1 MSLDFY
7 DRDRMPIAYTD
18 DDEHL
23 YSYCGRPVAYIH
35 EGSIYSYPGHHL
47 GCISDGVIRDNHGHI
62 VLYTA
67 DSRGGCEKPY
77 LLPTRRRFSSRCDT
91 SSVDD
96 ALSMKSR
103 FGSPGGR
110 RCLVRNSSLD

>member
-7 DRDRMPIAYTD
+7 DRDRISIAYTD

-35 EGSIYSYPGHHL
+35 EGCIYSCAGHHP

-67 DSRGGCEKPY
+67 DSRGVCVKSY
-77 LLPTRRRFSSRCDT
+77 RLPAPQKGIKQMRHLKCRRRAKHEIPYR
-91 SSVDD
+91 
-96 ALSMKSR
+96 LS
-103 FGSPGGR
+103 
-110 RCLVRNSSLD
+110 

>member
-7 DRDRMPIAYTD
+7 DRGRLPIAYTD

-23 YSYCGRPVAYIH
+23 YAYCGRPLAYFH
-35 EGSIYSYPGHHL
+35 EGSVYSYPGRHL

-77 LLPTRRRFSSRCDT
+77 LLPTPEKGLQQMRYLKCRRRAKHEIPFRLSWWSKIPSQEFFS
-91 SSVDD
+91 
-96 ALSMKSR
+96 
-103 FGSPGGR
+103 
-110 RCLVRNSSLD
+110 

>member
-1 MSLDFY
+1 MSLDFF
-7 DRDRMPIAYTD
+7 DRDRIPIAYTD

-23 YSYCGRPVAYIH
+23 YSFCGRPVAYIH

-67 DSRGGCEKPY
+67 DSRGGCVKPY
-77 LLPTRRRFSSRCDT
+77 LLPASWPRYASVITATCAFASR
-91 SSVDD
+91 VNE
-96 ALSMKSR
+96 
-103 FGSPGGR
+103 
-110 RCLVRNSSLD
+110 VREVWLL

>member
-77 LLPTRRRFSSRCDT
+77 LLPPPQKVLKQMRYLKCRRRAKHEIPFRLSWWSKMPSQEFFS
-91 SSVDD
+91 
-96 ALSMKSR
+96 
-103 FGSPGGR
+103 
-110 RCLVRNSSLD
+110 